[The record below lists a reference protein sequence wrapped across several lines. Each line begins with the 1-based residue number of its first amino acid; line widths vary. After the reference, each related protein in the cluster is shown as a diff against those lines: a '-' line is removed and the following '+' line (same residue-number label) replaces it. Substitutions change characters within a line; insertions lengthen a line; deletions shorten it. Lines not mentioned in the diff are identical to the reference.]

1 MTSKNSIGNVIKLL
15 SGPLL
20 FLLIWLFAPFD
31 HYQNATLG
39 VAIWMIFWW
48 TTQVL
53 PIGVTAL
60 LPMILFPA
68 MGIDSIKNVTVN
80 YANPIIYLFFGGFVQ
95 GLALEK
101 WNLHQRLAL
110 NILRISGTRPRNII
124 AGSMLATAIMS
135 MWISNTAATM
145 MMLPIGLSIVALIEN
160 QLKANREKRHFALCL
175 LLGLAFSA
183 NVGGMATLIGTPPNL
198 VLAALVSEN
207 MGVEIGF
214 SEWFLFALPISAIL
228 FLAILQINV
237 RLVFPVKNDSLK
249 DLSQMISQ
257 KIQLLGKPRVG
268 EIKVFLVFLSTALLW
283 IFRAPLSTI
292 ESLSFLS
299 DPLIAVLAAVSLF
312 AIPSGEGRQLLT
324 WEDTRYLPWDILL
337 LFGGGLSLAAGLE
350 SSGVVQLLG
359 NAITA
364 FQGIHW
370 LLVVLLIT
378 FISVF
383 LTEGMSNVALVSV
396 FIPIALII
404 APSLGGSGLELAIP
418 LTLGAGCAFMLPIAT
433 PPNAIVFASNKITMA
448 EMARTGFIINVFAII
463 FIALYCYYLVPRF
476 FG

>member
-1 MTSKNSIGNVIKLL
+1 MNSKNSMWNVVKLL
-15 SGPLL
+15 SGPLF
-20 FLLIWLFAPFD
+20 FLLIWLLGPFD
-31 HYQNATLG
+31 HFQNATLG

-48 TTQVL
+48 TTQII

-80 YANPIIYLFFGGFVQ
+80 YANPIIYLFFGGFVL

-145 MMLPIGLSIVALIEN
+145 MMLPIGLSIVSLIEN
-160 QLKANREKRHFALCL
+160 QLEANREKRNFALCL

-183 NVGGMATLIGTPPNL
+183 NVGGMATLIGTPTNL
-198 VLAALVSEN
+198 VLAALVSESL
-207 MGVEIGF
+207 GVQIGF
-214 SEWFLFALPISAIL
+214 SEWFMFALPISAIL
-228 FLAILQINV
+228 FFAILQINV
-237 RLVFPVKNDSLK
+237 RFVFPVKNDSLK

-257 KIQLLGKPRVG
+257 KIQLLGKPGAG

-312 AIPSGEGRQLLT
+312 AIPSGEGRQLLK
-324 WEDTRYLPWDILL
+324 WEDTCNLPWDILL

-359 NAITA
+359 NAIIE
-364 FQGIHW
+364 FQGIDW

-383 LTEGMSNVALVSV
+383 LTECMSNVALVSV
-396 FIPIALII
+396 FIPIAIII

-418 LTLGAGCAFMLPIAT
+418 LTLGASCAFMLPIAT

-448 EMARTGFIINVFAII
+448 EMVRTGFIINVFATI